1 MLLEKKKKRE
11 HEIPTSSM
19 ADIAFLLL
27 IFFLVT
33 TTMDTDKGIPM
44 ILPERGGELKINP
57 KNIAKILINE
67 SGDVSF
73 EDEPV
78 DDVVLREL
86 LVTRLK
92 ERGLDSD
99 GRPKL
104 IVSIKTDRDTEYD
117 RYITILDIVK
127 DSGATKISIAE
138 PDKE

>member
-1 MLLEKKKKRE
+1 MLLEKKKKRD

-57 KNIAKILINE
+57 KNIAKILVNE
-67 SGDVSF
+67 SGDVLF
-73 EDEPV
+73 DNEIV
-78 DDVVLREL
+78 DDAILREL
-86 LVTRLK
+86 VTTRLK
-92 ERGLDSD
+92 ERGYDVD
-99 GRPKL
+99 GKPKL

-127 DSGATKISIAE
+127 ESGATKISIAE

>member
-67 SGDVSF
+67 SGDVLF
-73 EDEPV
+73 DNEIV
-78 DDVVLREL
+78 DDAVLREL
-86 LVTRLK
+86 VTTRLK
-92 ERGLDSD
+92 ERGYDVD
-99 GRPKL
+99 GKPKL

-127 DSGATKISIAE
+127 ESGATKISIAE